1 MFCFITPLW
10 LLPHFQTII
19 KYGIKT
25 LNIMTTSQESS
36 RKFSLE
42 MKSEVHYKK
51 AAKSY
56 RKSKQYINMINLYPT
71 LQNTLIE
78 CKDENL
84 IE

>member
-1 MFCFITPLW
+1 MICFITPWW

-19 KYGIKT
+19 KYEDKT
-25 LNIMTTSQESS
+25 YKIMTTSQESS

-56 RKSKQYINMINLYPT
+56 RKSKQYINMINLCPT

>member
-1 MFCFITPLW
+1 
-10 LLPHFQTII
+10 
-19 KYGIKT
+19 
-25 LNIMTTSQESS
+25 MTTSQNYS
-36 RKFSLE
+36 RKKSLE
-42 MKSEVHYKK
+42 MKSEVHYKQ
-51 AAKSY
+51 AAESY

>member
-1 MFCFITPLW
+1 MFCFITPW
-10 LLPHFQTII
+10 RLLPHFQTII
-19 KYGIKT
+19 KYGVRHLIF
-25 LNIMTTSQESS
+25 MTTSQESS
-36 RKFSLE
+36 RKLSLE

-56 RKSKQYINMINLYPT
+56 RKSQQYIKMINLYPT

>member
-1 MFCFITPLW
+1 
-10 LLPHFQTII
+10 
-19 KYGIKT
+19 
-25 LNIMTTSQESS
+25 MTTSQESS

-84 IE
+84 IEWIIYIFSQINQDIIIFYAAIL